1 MEELRIGPVP
11 PAEQISE
18 KAGELW
24 DIYDLDRKRTGRVHR
39 RGDPWPD
46 GAYRLCVHICIFNG
60 EGKLL
65 IQQRQP
71 WKKGW
76 SGMWD
81 VSVGGS
87 ALAGDDSRTA
97 AQREVQEEL
106 GLALDLSGMRPVFSV
121 SFSQGFDDFWLI
133 RQEVRL
139 EDLTLSLRR
148 CRQSAGPAGK
158 RCWRWCRREHLFR
171 TRSWSCCSGWRN
183 ARDVWT
189 FGSGSRRLVRRSDT
203 AETGLLYTLK
213 RNNFWRMC
221 RNPGVNCVYL

>member
-139 EDLTLSLRR
+139 EDLTLQPSEVQAVRWAS
-148 CRQSAGPAGK
+148 RQEVLEMVQAGTFIPYP
-158 RCWRWCRREHLFR
+158 ELELLFR
-171 TRSWSCCSGWRN
+171 
-183 ARDVWT
+183 
-189 FGSGSRRLVRRSDT
+189 L
-203 AETGLLYTLK
+203 AERQGCVDIWK
-213 RNNFWRMC
+213 RKQAL
-221 RNPGVNCVYL
+221 GTVE